1 MPQVNV
7 TIAGKTY
14 RMACGDG
21 EEDHLAAVASA
32 FDARVGEMR
41 DAFGAI
47 GDMRLHV
54 MAALTA
60 FDELAE
66 LKKKLAALEA
76 ETTSLRAA
84 ASEGEKQ
91 IATGIAQTAERI
103 ERLAKALSGGPAG

>member
-1 MPQVNV
+1 MPHVNV

-14 RMACGDG
+14 RMACGEG

-32 FDARVGEMR
+32 FDARVGDMR
-41 DAFGAI
+41 NAFGAI

-66 LKKKLAALEA
+66 LKQKVADLEN
-76 ETTSLRAA
+76 EIGSLRAA
-84 ASEGEKQ
+84 AADGEKRL
-91 IATGIAQTAERI
+91 ATEIGQTADRI
-103 ERLAKALSGGPAG
+103 DRLAKALSGGQAP

>member
-1 MPQVNV
+1 MPHVNV

-14 RMACGDG
+14 RMACGEG
-21 EEDHLAAVASA
+21 EEDHLATVASA

-60 FDELAE
+60 FDELSE
-66 LKKKLAALEA
+66 LKKKLGALEA
-76 ETTSLRAA
+76 EAVTLRAA
-84 ASEGEKQ
+84 ASEGENR
-91 IATGIAQTAERI
+91 IAADIAQTAERI
-103 ERLAKALSGGPAG
+103 ERLAKALSGGQAG